1 MSNLNLNKQERFM
14 ALYQPQHARLSRFVQ
29 TLVWDKEEAKDVV
42 SETVLIAF
50 EQLDELKDDAAFLS
64 YLFSVASNLVN
75 KKIRRKK
82 FWGWFDGVA
91 AENRADNSNSEHTLM
106 QYELNRALN
115 KIPQKQREAIVWYEI
130 SGLSMEEIAKLQHLS
145 VAGVKTNIHRARK
158 TLSHLLENKEEKH
171 LTQMKGV
178 WYE

>member
-1 MSNLNLNKQERFM
+1 
-14 ALYQPQHARLSRFVQ
+14 
-29 TLVWDKEEAKDVV
+29 KDVV
-42 SETVLIAF
+42 SESILIAF
-50 EQLDELKDDAAFLS
+50 EQLDELKDEAAFLS
-64 YLFSVASNLVN
+64 YLFSIASNLVN

-82 FWGWFDGVA
+82 FWGWFDGIA

-106 QYELNRALN
+106 QHELNRALN

-130 SGLSMEEIAKLQHLS
+130 SGLSMEEIAKLQNLS

-158 TLSHLLENKEEKH
+158 TLSQLLENKEEKH

>member
-1 MSNLNLNKQERFM
+1 M

-42 SETVLIAF
+42 SETILIAF
-50 EQLDELKDDAAFLS
+50 EQLDELKDEAAFLS
-64 YLFSVASNLVN
+64 YLFSIASNLVN
-75 KKIRRKK
+75 QKIRRKK
-82 FWGWFDGVA
+82 FWGWFDGIA
-91 AENRADNSNSEHTLM
+91 AENLADNSNSEHTLM
-106 QYELNRALN
+106 QHELNRALN
-115 KIPQKQREAIVWYEI
+115 KIPQKQREAIVCYEI
-130 SGLSMEEIAKLQHLS
+130 SGLSMEEIAKLQNLS

-158 TLSHLLENKEEKH
+158 TLSQLLENKEEKH

>member
-1 MSNLNLNKQERFM
+1 M

-29 TLVWDKEEAKDVV
+29 TLVWDQEEAKDVV
-42 SETVLIAF
+42 SETVLLAF
-50 EQLDELKDDAAFLS
+50 EQLEALKDEAAFLS
-64 YLFSVASNLVN
+64 YLFSIAANLVN
-75 KKIRRKK
+75 NKIRRKK
-82 FWGWFDGVA
+82 FWGWFDVMSA
-91 AENRADNSNSEHTLM
+91 QSRPDNTNSESSLVR
-106 QYELNRALN
+106 YELNRALS

-130 SGLSMEEIAKLQHLS
+130 SGLSMEEIAKLQNLT

-158 TLSHLLENKEEKH
+158 TLSQLLENKEESQ

>member
-1 MSNLNLNKQERFM
+1 M

-29 TLVWDKEEAKDVV
+29 TLIWDKEEAKDVV

-50 EQLDELKDDAAFLS
+50 EQLDELKDEAAFLS
-64 YLFSVASNLVN
+64 YLFSIASNLVN

-82 FWGWFDGVA
+82 FWGWFDGMA
-91 AENRADNSNSEHTLM
+91 ALNRADNINSESSLLR
-106 QYELNRALN
+106 YELNRALN
-115 KIPQKQREAIVWYEI
+115 KIPPKQREAIVWYEI
-130 SGLSMEEIAKLQHLS
+130 SGLSMEDIAKLQNLS

-158 TLSHLLENKEEKH
+158 TLSALLENKEEKH